1 MSKHIVRRGESYI
14 ITPRKDLTDG
24 DETREI
30 EWAMEHI
37 LAEGPPHVVID
48 LGHVSFI
55 NSAALGTLV
64 HSLTSCKNRGG
75 WMRVAQVGK
84 RIHNLFLI
92 TRLNFAFDTYDSVE
106 EALQGVG
113 QES

>member
-1 MSKHIVRRGESYI
+1 MSKHIERRGGAYI
-14 ITPRKDLTDG
+14 ITPRRDLTDG

-37 LAEGPPHVVID
+37 LAEGEPHVIVD

-64 HSLTSCKNRGG
+64 HALTSCTNRGG
-75 WMRVAQVGK
+75 YLRIAQVGK

-92 TRLNFAFDTYDSVE
+92 TRLNFAFETYRSVE
-106 EALQGVG
+106 EALLGSEQVP
-113 QES
+113 

>member
-1 MSKHIVRRGESYI
+1 MKHIERRGEIYI
-14 ITPRKDLTDG
+14 ITPHKDLTDG
-24 DETREI
+24 HETREI
-30 EWAMEHI
+30 EWAMDHI

-64 HSLTSCKNRGG
+64 QALTSCTNRGG
-75 WMRVAQVGK
+75 WFRVAQVGK

-92 TRLNFAFDTYDSVE
+92 TRLSFAFDTYDTVE

-113 QES
+113 QGS